1 MKKHL
6 KHFIRLVNFEFER
19 MFKFLASIMAI
30 VVISNLVGFVVVPL
44 SYMSSANEMMQRE
57 SWTVQQFIDNNELF
71 SIYNVFRSFWMTGPI
86 ALGAIGLLL
95 FSIFIWYREW
105 FGKNTFV
112 YRLLMLPVPRMQI
125 YFSKLLVI
133 LVGIFSLLSI
143 QLIMLWIGNQII
155 PNFVSNDLY
164 QELGVAELLSSS
176 ALSFLIHN
184 NIYEFLSIYG
194 VGIVALLVLFTA
206 ILPERSFRV
215 KGLIFGFIYCVIT
228 LATII
233 SPLLIPIIA
242 QNRYILFTSEQVAL
256 HAVMIVIVGVTSIF
270 ISRYLLKHKITV

>member
-1 MKKHL
+1 MKNHL

-30 VVISNLVGFVVVPL
+30 VVISNLVGFIVVPL
-44 SYMSSANEMMQRE
+44 SYMSNANETMQIE
-57 SWTVQQFIDNNELF
+57 SWTVQQFIENNEMF

-86 ALGAIGLLL
+86 ALGVIGLLL

-105 FGKNTFV
+105 LGKNTFI

-133 LVGIFSLLSI
+133 LIGIFSLVSL

-155 PNFVSNDLY
+155 PNLVSNDLY
-164 QELGVAELLSSS
+164 QELGVTELINRS
-176 ALSFLIHN
+176 ALSFMIYN
-184 NIYEFLSIYG
+184 NIYAFLASYG
-194 VGIVALLVLFTA
+194 AGIVALLVLFTA
-206 ILPERSFRV
+206 ILLERSFRI
-215 KGLIFGFIYCVIT
+215 KGFIIGFIYCIVALAIT
-228 LATII
+228 I

-242 QNRYILFTSEQVAL
+242 QNRYILFTSEQVGL
-256 HAVMIVIVGVTSIF
+256 HAVMIVIVGISSIF
-270 ISRYLLKHKITV
+270 TSRYLLKHKITV

>member
-1 MKKHL
+1 MKKQL

-30 VVISNLVGFVVVPL
+30 VVISNLVGFIVVPL
-44 SYMSSANEMMQRE
+44 SYMSNANETMQRE
-57 SWTVQQFIDNNELF
+57 SWTVQQFIENNEYF

-86 ALGAIGLLL
+86 ALGVIGLLL

-143 QLIMLWIGNQII
+143 QLIMLWIGNQIV
-155 PNFVSNDLY
+155 PNMVSSDLY
-164 QELGVAELLSSS
+164 QELGVAELINGS
-176 ALSFLIHN
+176 ALSFMIHD
-184 NIYEFLSIYG
+184 NIYEFSAIYG
-194 VGIVALLVLFTA
+194 AGIVVLLVLFTA
-206 ILPERSFRV
+206 ILLERSFRI
-215 KGLIFGFIYCVIT
+215 KGLIFSFIYCIVA
-228 LATII
+228 LAIII
-233 SPLLIPIIA
+233 SPLLIPFVA
-242 QNRYILFTSEQVAL
+242 QNDYILFTSEQVGL
-256 HAVMIVIVGVTSIF
+256 HAGMIVIVGVSSIF
-270 ISRYLLKHKITV
+270 TSRYLLKHKITV